1 MNQRPFSIFT
11 IILFSG
17 MLVSASQLLPNAF
30 AHGGVDESFTGPVF
44 STGADFSAVS
54 QVAGQT
60 FTPDE
65 NNIIA
70 VDLFLFEQFSPPSA
84 SVTVTIRNGGV
95 LGTDLGSKSMLVN
108 LIPGTTTFQNPA
120 VVHFDFDSPI
130 PLVPGQTYGIQFE
143 STSINIRASA
153 SGGNPYLEGAAFQGS
168 NPIAGFDWGFA
179 TYFSPTFVPVDPIE
193 TFSGGGISR
202 HTPPSFG
209 QNSDLSHWLLRDA
222 FCVDIKNCWDIPGNH
237 GVPFDLFTMG
247 ASVHTFSIKVYC
259 PRGPQDCTH
268 VGLSVEPY
276 GTDINSAIWTVAM
289 HKDFGT
295 TGDFQLIVN
304 DPPTDEYTEGYLGE
318 VTGTSQIIEGEGNAY
333 LFVSFTMDMLVPT
346 PGGMMFGLHA
356 WDSSGG
362 TTNSYQND
370 GIEIVD
376 TFAYPT
382 MDPEFEEPL
391 DIPKVCLYEDPDYRH
406 SCAFAL
412 KKQLE
417 MEKAEKI
424 REEIM
429 LHNTWYR
436 YID

>member
-1 MNQRPFSIFT
+1 MTITGGTGPGSGAAIFSGIFT
-11 IILFSG
+11 NSGEIFVIGSDANRQTGQLTFAECTICPVRGQHTNSGTITVTGASTSNSGSISGSDGASFLNTNTGKIEVTGGAGEFSG
-17 MLVSASQLLPNAF
+17 CFCGIAGDTTNSGTITVI
-30 AHGGVDESFTGPVF
+30 GGSGKDSGRYIVGNGEVHKNFGTITAIVGTGPNSGVIF
-44 STGADFSAVS
+44 NQNILLNEETGTITGIVIGNPVQFLVVSTGS
-54 QVAGQT
+54 
-60 FTPDE
+60 E
-65 NNIIA
+65 
-70 VDLFLFEQFSPPSA
+70 
-84 SVTVTIRNGGV
+84 
-95 LGTDLGSKSMLVN
+95 
-108 LIPGTTTFQNPA
+108 
-120 VVHFDFDSPI
+120 
-130 PLVPGQTYGIQFE
+130 
-143 STSINIRASA
+143 
-153 SGGNPYLEGAAFQGS
+153 
-168 NPIAGFDWGFA
+168 
-179 TYFSPTFVPVDPIE
+179 
-193 TFSGGGISR
+193 GGISR

-237 GVPFDLFTMG
+237 GVPFDLLKMG

-295 TGDFQLIVN
+295 TGDMRLIVN

-318 VTGTSQIIEGEGNAY
+318 VTGTSQIIKGEGNAY
-333 LFVSFTMDMLVPT
+333 QFVSFTMDMLVPT

-376 TFAYPT
+376 TFVYPT
-382 MDPEFEEPL
+382 MDSKFEEPL

-429 LHNTWYR
+429 LHNTWYQ
-436 YID
+436 YLD